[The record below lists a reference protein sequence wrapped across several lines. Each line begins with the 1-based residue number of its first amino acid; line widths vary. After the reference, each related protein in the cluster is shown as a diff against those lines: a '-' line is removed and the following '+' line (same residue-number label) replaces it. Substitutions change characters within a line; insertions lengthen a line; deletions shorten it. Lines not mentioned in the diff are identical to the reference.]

1 MNRSALREQ
10 ILDCREAGRSLLIC
24 GAGSKPWM
32 PRRLARRER
41 LGVGDYRGIVQYD
54 PSELVVTVRAGTPL
68 AELEA
73 ALAEQGQLLP
83 MEAPD
88 FNGSST
94 IGGAVALGWAG
105 SRAVFAGGV
114 RDSVLGLR
122 MINGLGEDLRF
133 GGRVM
138 KNVAGF
144 DVSRL
149 LVGSCGELGVITE
162 LSLRVLPRPAAELT
176 RRWACPDLSAGRQ
189 RVAGWLRRGY
199 PVTAASY
206 VGGELLVRFSGSPE
220 MLDHLGREAGGES
233 ADPDFWRNLK
243 RLELPLFHHGWG
255 DEKLFDCN
263 GEVCWTAHSRRRGD
277 NPPVSLA
284 EGPDGR
290 PSAAGQTAK
299 AALLRRLRQAFD
311 PAGVFGIPDADEG
324 RAA

>member
-1 MNRSALREQ
+1 ME
-10 ILDCREAGRSLLIC
+10 
-24 GAGSKPWM
+24 
-32 PRRLARRER
+32 
-41 LGVGDYRGIVQYD
+41 
-54 PSELVVTVRAGTPL
+54 T
-68 AELEA
+68 
-73 ALAEQGQLLP
+73 ALAERGQMLP

-88 FNGSST
+88 FNGNST

-114 RDSVLGLR
+114 RDAVLGLR

-133 GGRVM
+133 GGQVM

-149 LVGSCGELGVITE
+149 LVGSCGELGIITE
-162 LSLRVLPRPAAELT
+162 LSLRVLPRPAAEIT
-176 RRWACPDLSAGRQ
+176 RRWSCPDLPASQQ
-189 RVAGWLRRGY
+189 RVAGWLKQGY

-206 VGGELLVRFSGSPE
+206 TGGGLLVRFSGSAA
-220 MLDHLGREAGGES
+220 MLDEIVRKAGGES
-233 ADPDFWRNLK
+233 ADPDFWGNLK

-263 GEVCWTAHSRRRGD
+263 GEVCWTAHTRRRGR

-284 EGPDGR
+284 EGPDSLWAAAGR
-290 PSAAGQTAK
+290 AGQTAK
-299 AALLRRLRQAFD
+299 AALVRRLRRAFD
-311 PAGVFGIPDADEG
+311 PAGVFGKQDPEAG